1 MGIPAVLAMNEK
13 KVLDF
18 WFGRGTSPRF
28 KRFWFA
34 KSIPTDRRIRER
46 FGKAVEA
53 AKKGRFDSWKKTSR
67 GRLALIILL
76 DQFSRNI
83 YRGDK
88 RAFTAD
94 AKALKLAQE
103 GLRKH
108 EDRTLHPLERI
119 FFYMPFMHSE
129 KKAHQEKSV
138 ELFAKLKMKE
148 NLWYA
153 KEHQRVID
161 QFGRFPHRNAVLGRK
176 STPKELEYLAKPGA
190 GF

>member
-1 MGIPAVLAMNEK
+1 MDEK

-18 WFGRGTSPRF
+18 WFGRHETPRF
-28 KRFWFA
+28 RKFWFA
-34 KSIPTDRRIRER
+34 KSFATDRRIRER
-46 FGKAVEA
+46 FRKALEA
-53 AKKGRFDSWKKTSR
+53 AKAGKLDHWKKTPR

-83 YRGDK
+83 YRGE
-88 RAFTAD
+88 RTSFAAD
-94 AKALKLAQE
+94 AKALRLAQE
-103 GLRKH
+103 GI
-108 EDRTLHPLERI
+108 RTGHHRQLHPLERI

-129 KKAHQEKSV
+129 KKAHQKRSV
-138 ELFAKLKMKE
+138 DLFTKLRMKE

-161 QFGRFPHRNAVLGRK
+161 EFGRFPHRNAILGRR
-176 STPKELEYLAKPGA
+176 STKKELEYLAKPGA

>member
-1 MGIPAVLAMNEK
+1 MIDER

-18 WFGRGTSPRF
+18 WFGRGRAPRF

-34 KSIPTDRRIRER
+34 KSPATDRKIRAR
-46 FGKAVEA
+46 FAKALEA
-53 AKKGRFDSWKKTSR
+53 AKKGRFAAWKKTPR

-83 YRGDK
+83 YRGDR
-88 RAFTAD
+88 RAFAAD
-94 AKALKLAQE
+94 AQALKLAQE
-103 GLRKH
+103 GVRARVDRK
-108 EDRTLHPLERI
+108 LHPLERI

-129 KKAHQEKSV
+129 KKVHQRKSV
-138 ELFAKLKMKE
+138 ELFRKLKMKE

-153 KEHQRVID
+153 KEHKRIID
-161 QFGRFPHRNAVLGRK
+161 EFDRFPHRNAILGRK
-176 STPKELEYLAKPGA
+176 STAKELEYLAMPGA